1 MAATILQAIAAHARE
16 RVAAAEEET
25 SLDALQAQCRA
36 LGRAG
41 GAPFRAALE
50 RPGLSFLCEVKKASP
65 SKGVIAPDFPY
76 RDIARDYQ
84 AAGADAISC
93 LTEPKW
99 FLGSDQIFREI
110 RGAVSLPMLRKDFT
124 VDEYQL
130 YQARLMGADCVLLIC
145 ALLDTD
151 ELARYLGICEELGLD
166 ALAEAH
172 DAGEIASA
180 VSAGAKIIGVNNR
193 NLKDFSVDFSNAA
206 RLRDQ
211 IPPGVLYVAESGV
224 RAPEDVSALKR
235 IGADAVLVGEALM
248 RAGQGGHA
256 LRPAGGGP
264 MTRIKICGLTRPEDV
279 RYVNTAKP
287 DWCGFILNFPSSRR
301 NVTPEQARALRAGL
315 DPDIRPV
322 GVFVDRPVEE
332 VAALLNSGVISVAQL
347 HGREDN
353 AYISVL
359 RTLAPGCVVWR
370 AFQLRSQADLA
381 AADASGAD
389 LVLLDNGRGTGQ
401 TFDWS
406 LAGSVH
412 RPFLLAG
419 GLTPESIPRAVAAL
433 RPYGLDLSSG
443 VETDGVKDPAK
454 IQAAVTAARE
464 E

>member
-1 MAATILQAIAAHARE
+1 
-16 RVAAAEEET
+16 
-25 SLDALQAQCRA
+25 
-36 LGRAG
+36 
-41 GAPFRAALE
+41 
-50 RPGLSFLCEVKKASP
+50 
-65 SKGVIAPDFPY
+65 
-76 RDIARDYQ
+76 
-84 AAGADAISC
+84 
-93 LTEPKW
+93 
-99 FLGSDQIFREI
+99 
-110 RGAVSLPMLRKDFT
+110 
-124 VDEYQL
+124 
-130 YQARLMGADCVLLIC
+130 
-145 ALLDTD
+145 
-151 ELARYLGICEELGLD
+151 
-166 ALAEAH
+166 
-172 DAGEIASA
+172 
-180 VSAGAKIIGVNNR
+180 
-193 NLKDFSVDFSNAA
+193 
-206 RLRDQ
+206 
-211 IPPGVLYVAESGV
+211 
-224 RAPEDVSALKR
+224 
-235 IGADAVLVGEALM
+235 
-248 RAGQGGHA
+248 
-256 LRPAGGGP
+256 

-301 NVTPEQARALRAGL
+301 NVTPEQARTLRAGL

>member
-1 MAATILQAIAAHARE
+1 
-16 RVAAAEEET
+16 
-25 SLDALQAQCRA
+25 
-36 LGRAG
+36 
-41 GAPFRAALE
+41 
-50 RPGLSFLCEVKKASP
+50 
-65 SKGVIAPDFPY
+65 
-76 RDIARDYQ
+76 
-84 AAGADAISC
+84 
-93 LTEPKW
+93 
-99 FLGSDQIFREI
+99 
-110 RGAVSLPMLRKDFT
+110 
-124 VDEYQL
+124 
-130 YQARLMGADCVLLIC
+130 
-145 ALLDTD
+145 
-151 ELARYLGICEELGLD
+151 
-166 ALAEAH
+166 
-172 DAGEIASA
+172 
-180 VSAGAKIIGVNNR
+180 
-193 NLKDFSVDFSNAA
+193 
-206 RLRDQ
+206 
-211 IPPGVLYVAESGV
+211 
-224 RAPEDVSALKR
+224 
-235 IGADAVLVGEALM
+235 
-248 RAGQGGHA
+248 
-256 LRPAGGGP
+256 

-322 GVFVDRPVEE
+322 GVFVDRPAEE

-347 HGREDN
+347 HGREDD

-401 TFDWS
+401 TFEWS

>member
-1 MAATILQAIAAHARE
+1 
-16 RVAAAEEET
+16 
-25 SLDALQAQCRA
+25 
-36 LGRAG
+36 
-41 GAPFRAALE
+41 
-50 RPGLSFLCEVKKASP
+50 
-65 SKGVIAPDFPY
+65 
-76 RDIARDYQ
+76 
-84 AAGADAISC
+84 
-93 LTEPKW
+93 
-99 FLGSDQIFREI
+99 
-110 RGAVSLPMLRKDFT
+110 
-124 VDEYQL
+124 
-130 YQARLMGADCVLLIC
+130 
-145 ALLDTD
+145 
-151 ELARYLGICEELGLD
+151 
-166 ALAEAH
+166 
-172 DAGEIASA
+172 
-180 VSAGAKIIGVNNR
+180 
-193 NLKDFSVDFSNAA
+193 
-206 RLRDQ
+206 
-211 IPPGVLYVAESGV
+211 
-224 RAPEDVSALKR
+224 
-235 IGADAVLVGEALM
+235 
-248 RAGQGGHA
+248 
-256 LRPAGGGP
+256 

-412 RPFLLAG
+412 RPVLLAG

>member
-1 MAATILQAIAAHARE
+1 
-16 RVAAAEEET
+16 
-25 SLDALQAQCRA
+25 
-36 LGRAG
+36 
-41 GAPFRAALE
+41 
-50 RPGLSFLCEVKKASP
+50 
-65 SKGVIAPDFPY
+65 
-76 RDIARDYQ
+76 
-84 AAGADAISC
+84 
-93 LTEPKW
+93 
-99 FLGSDQIFREI
+99 
-110 RGAVSLPMLRKDFT
+110 
-124 VDEYQL
+124 
-130 YQARLMGADCVLLIC
+130 
-145 ALLDTD
+145 
-151 ELARYLGICEELGLD
+151 
-166 ALAEAH
+166 
-172 DAGEIASA
+172 
-180 VSAGAKIIGVNNR
+180 
-193 NLKDFSVDFSNAA
+193 
-206 RLRDQ
+206 
-211 IPPGVLYVAESGV
+211 
-224 RAPEDVSALKR
+224 
-235 IGADAVLVGEALM
+235 
-248 RAGQGGHA
+248 
-256 LRPAGGGP
+256 

-389 LVLLDNGRGTGQ
+389 LVLLYNGRGTGQ

>member
-1 MAATILQAIAAHARE
+1 
-16 RVAAAEEET
+16 
-25 SLDALQAQCRA
+25 
-36 LGRAG
+36 
-41 GAPFRAALE
+41 
-50 RPGLSFLCEVKKASP
+50 
-65 SKGVIAPDFPY
+65 
-76 RDIARDYQ
+76 
-84 AAGADAISC
+84 
-93 LTEPKW
+93 
-99 FLGSDQIFREI
+99 
-110 RGAVSLPMLRKDFT
+110 
-124 VDEYQL
+124 
-130 YQARLMGADCVLLIC
+130 
-145 ALLDTD
+145 
-151 ELARYLGICEELGLD
+151 
-166 ALAEAH
+166 
-172 DAGEIASA
+172 
-180 VSAGAKIIGVNNR
+180 
-193 NLKDFSVDFSNAA
+193 
-206 RLRDQ
+206 
-211 IPPGVLYVAESGV
+211 
-224 RAPEDVSALKR
+224 
-235 IGADAVLVGEALM
+235 
-248 RAGQGGHA
+248 
-256 LRPAGGGP
+256 

-301 NVTPEQARALRAGL
+301 NVTPVQARALRAGL
-315 DPDIRPV
+315 DQDIRPV

>member
-1 MAATILQAIAAHARE
+1 
-16 RVAAAEEET
+16 
-25 SLDALQAQCRA
+25 
-36 LGRAG
+36 
-41 GAPFRAALE
+41 
-50 RPGLSFLCEVKKASP
+50 
-65 SKGVIAPDFPY
+65 
-76 RDIARDYQ
+76 
-84 AAGADAISC
+84 
-93 LTEPKW
+93 
-99 FLGSDQIFREI
+99 
-110 RGAVSLPMLRKDFT
+110 
-124 VDEYQL
+124 
-130 YQARLMGADCVLLIC
+130 
-145 ALLDTD
+145 
-151 ELARYLGICEELGLD
+151 
-166 ALAEAH
+166 
-172 DAGEIASA
+172 
-180 VSAGAKIIGVNNR
+180 
-193 NLKDFSVDFSNAA
+193 
-206 RLRDQ
+206 
-211 IPPGVLYVAESGV
+211 
-224 RAPEDVSALKR
+224 
-235 IGADAVLVGEALM
+235 
-248 RAGQGGHA
+248 
-256 LRPAGGGP
+256 

-370 AFQLRSQADLA
+370 AFQLRYQADLA

>member
-1 MAATILQAIAAHARE
+1 
-16 RVAAAEEET
+16 
-25 SLDALQAQCRA
+25 
-36 LGRAG
+36 
-41 GAPFRAALE
+41 
-50 RPGLSFLCEVKKASP
+50 
-65 SKGVIAPDFPY
+65 
-76 RDIARDYQ
+76 
-84 AAGADAISC
+84 
-93 LTEPKW
+93 
-99 FLGSDQIFREI
+99 
-110 RGAVSLPMLRKDFT
+110 
-124 VDEYQL
+124 
-130 YQARLMGADCVLLIC
+130 
-145 ALLDTD
+145 
-151 ELARYLGICEELGLD
+151 
-166 ALAEAH
+166 
-172 DAGEIASA
+172 
-180 VSAGAKIIGVNNR
+180 
-193 NLKDFSVDFSNAA
+193 
-206 RLRDQ
+206 
-211 IPPGVLYVAESGV
+211 
-224 RAPEDVSALKR
+224 
-235 IGADAVLVGEALM
+235 
-248 RAGQGGHA
+248 
-256 LRPAGGGP
+256 

-389 LVLLDNGRGTGQ
+389 LVDNGRGTGQ

>member
-1 MAATILQAIAAHARE
+1 
-16 RVAAAEEET
+16 
-25 SLDALQAQCRA
+25 
-36 LGRAG
+36 
-41 GAPFRAALE
+41 
-50 RPGLSFLCEVKKASP
+50 
-65 SKGVIAPDFPY
+65 
-76 RDIARDYQ
+76 
-84 AAGADAISC
+84 
-93 LTEPKW
+93 
-99 FLGSDQIFREI
+99 
-110 RGAVSLPMLRKDFT
+110 
-124 VDEYQL
+124 
-130 YQARLMGADCVLLIC
+130 
-145 ALLDTD
+145 
-151 ELARYLGICEELGLD
+151 
-166 ALAEAH
+166 
-172 DAGEIASA
+172 
-180 VSAGAKIIGVNNR
+180 
-193 NLKDFSVDFSNAA
+193 
-206 RLRDQ
+206 
-211 IPPGVLYVAESGV
+211 
-224 RAPEDVSALKR
+224 
-235 IGADAVLVGEALM
+235 
-248 RAGQGGHA
+248 
-256 LRPAGGGP
+256 

-287 DWCGFILNFPSSRR
+287 DWCGFILNVPSSRR

>member
-1 MAATILQAIAAHARE
+1 
-16 RVAAAEEET
+16 
-25 SLDALQAQCRA
+25 
-36 LGRAG
+36 
-41 GAPFRAALE
+41 
-50 RPGLSFLCEVKKASP
+50 
-65 SKGVIAPDFPY
+65 
-76 RDIARDYQ
+76 
-84 AAGADAISC
+84 
-93 LTEPKW
+93 
-99 FLGSDQIFREI
+99 
-110 RGAVSLPMLRKDFT
+110 
-124 VDEYQL
+124 
-130 YQARLMGADCVLLIC
+130 
-145 ALLDTD
+145 
-151 ELARYLGICEELGLD
+151 
-166 ALAEAH
+166 
-172 DAGEIASA
+172 
-180 VSAGAKIIGVNNR
+180 
-193 NLKDFSVDFSNAA
+193 
-206 RLRDQ
+206 
-211 IPPGVLYVAESGV
+211 
-224 RAPEDVSALKR
+224 
-235 IGADAVLVGEALM
+235 
-248 RAGQGGHA
+248 
-256 LRPAGGGP
+256 

-322 GVFVDRPVEE
+322 GGFVDRPVEE

>member
-1 MAATILQAIAAHARE
+1 
-16 RVAAAEEET
+16 
-25 SLDALQAQCRA
+25 
-36 LGRAG
+36 
-41 GAPFRAALE
+41 
-50 RPGLSFLCEVKKASP
+50 
-65 SKGVIAPDFPY
+65 
-76 RDIARDYQ
+76 
-84 AAGADAISC
+84 
-93 LTEPKW
+93 
-99 FLGSDQIFREI
+99 
-110 RGAVSLPMLRKDFT
+110 
-124 VDEYQL
+124 
-130 YQARLMGADCVLLIC
+130 
-145 ALLDTD
+145 
-151 ELARYLGICEELGLD
+151 
-166 ALAEAH
+166 
-172 DAGEIASA
+172 
-180 VSAGAKIIGVNNR
+180 
-193 NLKDFSVDFSNAA
+193 
-206 RLRDQ
+206 
-211 IPPGVLYVAESGV
+211 
-224 RAPEDVSALKR
+224 
-235 IGADAVLVGEALM
+235 
-248 RAGQGGHA
+248 
-256 LRPAGGGP
+256 

-315 DPDIRPV
+315 DPDIRPG

>member
-1 MAATILQAIAAHARE
+1 
-16 RVAAAEEET
+16 
-25 SLDALQAQCRA
+25 
-36 LGRAG
+36 
-41 GAPFRAALE
+41 
-50 RPGLSFLCEVKKASP
+50 
-65 SKGVIAPDFPY
+65 
-76 RDIARDYQ
+76 
-84 AAGADAISC
+84 
-93 LTEPKW
+93 
-99 FLGSDQIFREI
+99 
-110 RGAVSLPMLRKDFT
+110 
-124 VDEYQL
+124 
-130 YQARLMGADCVLLIC
+130 
-145 ALLDTD
+145 
-151 ELARYLGICEELGLD
+151 
-166 ALAEAH
+166 
-172 DAGEIASA
+172 
-180 VSAGAKIIGVNNR
+180 
-193 NLKDFSVDFSNAA
+193 
-206 RLRDQ
+206 
-211 IPPGVLYVAESGV
+211 
-224 RAPEDVSALKR
+224 
-235 IGADAVLVGEALM
+235 
-248 RAGQGGHA
+248 
-256 LRPAGGGP
+256 

-322 GVFVDRPVEE
+322 GVFVDRPAEE

-347 HGREDN
+347 HGREDD

-381 AADASGAD
+381 AAVASGAD

>member
-1 MAATILQAIAAHARE
+1 
-16 RVAAAEEET
+16 
-25 SLDALQAQCRA
+25 
-36 LGRAG
+36 
-41 GAPFRAALE
+41 
-50 RPGLSFLCEVKKASP
+50 
-65 SKGVIAPDFPY
+65 
-76 RDIARDYQ
+76 
-84 AAGADAISC
+84 
-93 LTEPKW
+93 
-99 FLGSDQIFREI
+99 
-110 RGAVSLPMLRKDFT
+110 
-124 VDEYQL
+124 
-130 YQARLMGADCVLLIC
+130 
-145 ALLDTD
+145 
-151 ELARYLGICEELGLD
+151 
-166 ALAEAH
+166 
-172 DAGEIASA
+172 
-180 VSAGAKIIGVNNR
+180 
-193 NLKDFSVDFSNAA
+193 
-206 RLRDQ
+206 
-211 IPPGVLYVAESGV
+211 
-224 RAPEDVSALKR
+224 
-235 IGADAVLVGEALM
+235 
-248 RAGQGGHA
+248 
-256 LRPAGGGP
+256 

-322 GVFVDRPVEE
+322 GVFVDRPAEE

>member
-1 MAATILQAIAAHARE
+1 
-16 RVAAAEEET
+16 
-25 SLDALQAQCRA
+25 
-36 LGRAG
+36 
-41 GAPFRAALE
+41 
-50 RPGLSFLCEVKKASP
+50 
-65 SKGVIAPDFPY
+65 
-76 RDIARDYQ
+76 
-84 AAGADAISC
+84 
-93 LTEPKW
+93 
-99 FLGSDQIFREI
+99 
-110 RGAVSLPMLRKDFT
+110 
-124 VDEYQL
+124 
-130 YQARLMGADCVLLIC
+130 
-145 ALLDTD
+145 
-151 ELARYLGICEELGLD
+151 
-166 ALAEAH
+166 
-172 DAGEIASA
+172 
-180 VSAGAKIIGVNNR
+180 
-193 NLKDFSVDFSNAA
+193 
-206 RLRDQ
+206 
-211 IPPGVLYVAESGV
+211 
-224 RAPEDVSALKR
+224 
-235 IGADAVLVGEALM
+235 
-248 RAGQGGHA
+248 
-256 LRPAGGGP
+256 

-315 DPDIRPV
+315 YPDIRPV

-347 HGREDN
+347 HGLEDN

>member
-1 MAATILQAIAAHARE
+1 
-16 RVAAAEEET
+16 
-25 SLDALQAQCRA
+25 
-36 LGRAG
+36 
-41 GAPFRAALE
+41 
-50 RPGLSFLCEVKKASP
+50 
-65 SKGVIAPDFPY
+65 
-76 RDIARDYQ
+76 
-84 AAGADAISC
+84 
-93 LTEPKW
+93 
-99 FLGSDQIFREI
+99 
-110 RGAVSLPMLRKDFT
+110 
-124 VDEYQL
+124 
-130 YQARLMGADCVLLIC
+130 
-145 ALLDTD
+145 
-151 ELARYLGICEELGLD
+151 
-166 ALAEAH
+166 
-172 DAGEIASA
+172 
-180 VSAGAKIIGVNNR
+180 
-193 NLKDFSVDFSNAA
+193 
-206 RLRDQ
+206 
-211 IPPGVLYVAESGV
+211 
-224 RAPEDVSALKR
+224 
-235 IGADAVLVGEALM
+235 
-248 RAGQGGHA
+248 
-256 LRPAGGGP
+256 

-332 VAALLNSGVISVAQL
+332 VAALLDSGVISVAQL

>member
-1 MAATILQAIAAHARE
+1 
-16 RVAAAEEET
+16 
-25 SLDALQAQCRA
+25 
-36 LGRAG
+36 
-41 GAPFRAALE
+41 
-50 RPGLSFLCEVKKASP
+50 
-65 SKGVIAPDFPY
+65 
-76 RDIARDYQ
+76 
-84 AAGADAISC
+84 
-93 LTEPKW
+93 
-99 FLGSDQIFREI
+99 
-110 RGAVSLPMLRKDFT
+110 
-124 VDEYQL
+124 
-130 YQARLMGADCVLLIC
+130 
-145 ALLDTD
+145 
-151 ELARYLGICEELGLD
+151 
-166 ALAEAH
+166 
-172 DAGEIASA
+172 
-180 VSAGAKIIGVNNR
+180 
-193 NLKDFSVDFSNAA
+193 
-206 RLRDQ
+206 
-211 IPPGVLYVAESGV
+211 
-224 RAPEDVSALKR
+224 
-235 IGADAVLVGEALM
+235 
-248 RAGQGGHA
+248 
-256 LRPAGGGP
+256 

-322 GVFVDRPVEE
+322 GVFVNRPVEE

>member
-1 MAATILQAIAAHARE
+1 
-16 RVAAAEEET
+16 
-25 SLDALQAQCRA
+25 
-36 LGRAG
+36 
-41 GAPFRAALE
+41 
-50 RPGLSFLCEVKKASP
+50 
-65 SKGVIAPDFPY
+65 
-76 RDIARDYQ
+76 
-84 AAGADAISC
+84 
-93 LTEPKW
+93 
-99 FLGSDQIFREI
+99 
-110 RGAVSLPMLRKDFT
+110 
-124 VDEYQL
+124 
-130 YQARLMGADCVLLIC
+130 
-145 ALLDTD
+145 
-151 ELARYLGICEELGLD
+151 
-166 ALAEAH
+166 
-172 DAGEIASA
+172 
-180 VSAGAKIIGVNNR
+180 
-193 NLKDFSVDFSNAA
+193 
-206 RLRDQ
+206 
-211 IPPGVLYVAESGV
+211 
-224 RAPEDVSALKR
+224 
-235 IGADAVLVGEALM
+235 
-248 RAGQGGHA
+248 
-256 LRPAGGGP
+256 

-322 GVFVDRPVEE
+322 GVFVDRPAEE
-332 VAALLNSGVISVAQL
+332 VAALLNSGVISVAKL
-347 HGREDN
+347 HGREDD

>member
-1 MAATILQAIAAHARE
+1 
-16 RVAAAEEET
+16 
-25 SLDALQAQCRA
+25 
-36 LGRAG
+36 
-41 GAPFRAALE
+41 
-50 RPGLSFLCEVKKASP
+50 
-65 SKGVIAPDFPY
+65 
-76 RDIARDYQ
+76 
-84 AAGADAISC
+84 
-93 LTEPKW
+93 
-99 FLGSDQIFREI
+99 
-110 RGAVSLPMLRKDFT
+110 
-124 VDEYQL
+124 
-130 YQARLMGADCVLLIC
+130 
-145 ALLDTD
+145 
-151 ELARYLGICEELGLD
+151 
-166 ALAEAH
+166 
-172 DAGEIASA
+172 
-180 VSAGAKIIGVNNR
+180 
-193 NLKDFSVDFSNAA
+193 
-206 RLRDQ
+206 
-211 IPPGVLYVAESGV
+211 
-224 RAPEDVSALKR
+224 
-235 IGADAVLVGEALM
+235 
-248 RAGQGGHA
+248 
-256 LRPAGGGP
+256 

>member
-1 MAATILQAIAAHARE
+1 
-16 RVAAAEEET
+16 
-25 SLDALQAQCRA
+25 
-36 LGRAG
+36 
-41 GAPFRAALE
+41 
-50 RPGLSFLCEVKKASP
+50 
-65 SKGVIAPDFPY
+65 
-76 RDIARDYQ
+76 
-84 AAGADAISC
+84 
-93 LTEPKW
+93 
-99 FLGSDQIFREI
+99 
-110 RGAVSLPMLRKDFT
+110 
-124 VDEYQL
+124 
-130 YQARLMGADCVLLIC
+130 
-145 ALLDTD
+145 
-151 ELARYLGICEELGLD
+151 
-166 ALAEAH
+166 
-172 DAGEIASA
+172 
-180 VSAGAKIIGVNNR
+180 
-193 NLKDFSVDFSNAA
+193 
-206 RLRDQ
+206 
-211 IPPGVLYVAESGV
+211 
-224 RAPEDVSALKR
+224 
-235 IGADAVLVGEALM
+235 
-248 RAGQGGHA
+248 
-256 LRPAGGGP
+256 

-406 LAGSVH
+406 LAGSVQ

-454 IQAAVTAARE
+454 IQAAVPAARE

>member
-1 MAATILQAIAAHARE
+1 
-16 RVAAAEEET
+16 
-25 SLDALQAQCRA
+25 
-36 LGRAG
+36 
-41 GAPFRAALE
+41 
-50 RPGLSFLCEVKKASP
+50 
-65 SKGVIAPDFPY
+65 
-76 RDIARDYQ
+76 
-84 AAGADAISC
+84 
-93 LTEPKW
+93 
-99 FLGSDQIFREI
+99 
-110 RGAVSLPMLRKDFT
+110 
-124 VDEYQL
+124 
-130 YQARLMGADCVLLIC
+130 
-145 ALLDTD
+145 
-151 ELARYLGICEELGLD
+151 
-166 ALAEAH
+166 
-172 DAGEIASA
+172 
-180 VSAGAKIIGVNNR
+180 
-193 NLKDFSVDFSNAA
+193 
-206 RLRDQ
+206 
-211 IPPGVLYVAESGV
+211 
-224 RAPEDVSALKR
+224 
-235 IGADAVLVGEALM
+235 
-248 RAGQGGHA
+248 
-256 LRPAGGGP
+256 

-322 GVFVDRPVEE
+322 GVFVDRPVEG

-443 VETDGVKDPAK
+443 VETDGVKDREK
-454 IQAAVTAARE
+454 IWKAVQIAHKYAAIHD
-464 E
+464 

>member
-1 MAATILQAIAAHARE
+1 
-16 RVAAAEEET
+16 
-25 SLDALQAQCRA
+25 
-36 LGRAG
+36 
-41 GAPFRAALE
+41 
-50 RPGLSFLCEVKKASP
+50 
-65 SKGVIAPDFPY
+65 
-76 RDIARDYQ
+76 
-84 AAGADAISC
+84 
-93 LTEPKW
+93 
-99 FLGSDQIFREI
+99 
-110 RGAVSLPMLRKDFT
+110 
-124 VDEYQL
+124 
-130 YQARLMGADCVLLIC
+130 
-145 ALLDTD
+145 
-151 ELARYLGICEELGLD
+151 
-166 ALAEAH
+166 
-172 DAGEIASA
+172 
-180 VSAGAKIIGVNNR
+180 
-193 NLKDFSVDFSNAA
+193 
-206 RLRDQ
+206 
-211 IPPGVLYVAESGV
+211 
-224 RAPEDVSALKR
+224 
-235 IGADAVLVGEALM
+235 
-248 RAGQGGHA
+248 
-256 LRPAGGGP
+256 
-264 MTRIKICGLTRPEDV
+264 MTRIKICGLTRPEAV

-322 GVFVDRPVEE
+322 GVFVDRPAEE

>member
-1 MAATILQAIAAHARE
+1 
-16 RVAAAEEET
+16 
-25 SLDALQAQCRA
+25 
-36 LGRAG
+36 
-41 GAPFRAALE
+41 
-50 RPGLSFLCEVKKASP
+50 
-65 SKGVIAPDFPY
+65 
-76 RDIARDYQ
+76 
-84 AAGADAISC
+84 
-93 LTEPKW
+93 
-99 FLGSDQIFREI
+99 
-110 RGAVSLPMLRKDFT
+110 
-124 VDEYQL
+124 
-130 YQARLMGADCVLLIC
+130 
-145 ALLDTD
+145 
-151 ELARYLGICEELGLD
+151 
-166 ALAEAH
+166 
-172 DAGEIASA
+172 
-180 VSAGAKIIGVNNR
+180 
-193 NLKDFSVDFSNAA
+193 
-206 RLRDQ
+206 
-211 IPPGVLYVAESGV
+211 
-224 RAPEDVSALKR
+224 
-235 IGADAVLVGEALM
+235 
-248 RAGQGGHA
+248 
-256 LRPAGGGP
+256 

-359 RTLAPGCVVWR
+359 RTRAPGCVVWR

>member
-1 MAATILQAIAAHARE
+1 
-16 RVAAAEEET
+16 
-25 SLDALQAQCRA
+25 
-36 LGRAG
+36 
-41 GAPFRAALE
+41 
-50 RPGLSFLCEVKKASP
+50 
-65 SKGVIAPDFPY
+65 
-76 RDIARDYQ
+76 
-84 AAGADAISC
+84 
-93 LTEPKW
+93 
-99 FLGSDQIFREI
+99 
-110 RGAVSLPMLRKDFT
+110 
-124 VDEYQL
+124 
-130 YQARLMGADCVLLIC
+130 
-145 ALLDTD
+145 
-151 ELARYLGICEELGLD
+151 
-166 ALAEAH
+166 
-172 DAGEIASA
+172 
-180 VSAGAKIIGVNNR
+180 
-193 NLKDFSVDFSNAA
+193 
-206 RLRDQ
+206 
-211 IPPGVLYVAESGV
+211 
-224 RAPEDVSALKR
+224 
-235 IGADAVLVGEALM
+235 
-248 RAGQGGHA
+248 
-256 LRPAGGGP
+256 
-264 MTRIKICGLTRPEDV
+264 MTRIKICGLTWPEDV

>member
-1 MAATILQAIAAHARE
+1 
-16 RVAAAEEET
+16 
-25 SLDALQAQCRA
+25 
-36 LGRAG
+36 
-41 GAPFRAALE
+41 
-50 RPGLSFLCEVKKASP
+50 
-65 SKGVIAPDFPY
+65 
-76 RDIARDYQ
+76 
-84 AAGADAISC
+84 
-93 LTEPKW
+93 
-99 FLGSDQIFREI
+99 
-110 RGAVSLPMLRKDFT
+110 
-124 VDEYQL
+124 
-130 YQARLMGADCVLLIC
+130 
-145 ALLDTD
+145 
-151 ELARYLGICEELGLD
+151 
-166 ALAEAH
+166 
-172 DAGEIASA
+172 
-180 VSAGAKIIGVNNR
+180 
-193 NLKDFSVDFSNAA
+193 
-206 RLRDQ
+206 
-211 IPPGVLYVAESGV
+211 
-224 RAPEDVSALKR
+224 
-235 IGADAVLVGEALM
+235 
-248 RAGQGGHA
+248 
-256 LRPAGGGP
+256 

-301 NVTPEQARALRAGL
+301 NVTPEQARAVRAGL

>member
-1 MAATILQAIAAHARE
+1 M
-16 RVAAAEEET
+16 
-25 SLDALQAQCRA
+25 
-36 LGRAG
+36 
-41 GAPFRAALE
+41 
-50 RPGLSFLCEVKKASP
+50 K
-65 SKGVIAPDFPY
+65 
-76 RDIARDYQ
+76 
-84 AAGADAISC
+84 
-93 LTEPKW
+93 
-99 FLGSDQIFREI
+99 
-110 RGAVSLPMLRKDFT
+110 
-124 VDEYQL
+124 
-130 YQARLMGADCVLLIC
+130 
-145 ALLDTD
+145 
-151 ELARYLGICEELGLD
+151 
-166 ALAEAH
+166 
-172 DAGEIASA
+172 
-180 VSAGAKIIGVNNR
+180 
-193 NLKDFSVDFSNAA
+193 
-206 RLRDQ
+206 
-211 IPPGVLYVAESGV
+211 
-224 RAPEDVSALKR
+224 
-235 IGADAVLVGEALM
+235 
-248 RAGQGGHA
+248 
-256 LRPAGGGP
+256 
-264 MTRIKICGLTRPEDV
+264 IKICGLSRREDV
-279 RYVNTAKP
+279 AYVNQTRP
-287 DWCGFILNFPSSRR
+287 DWCGFVIDCPKSRR
-301 NVTPEQARALRAGL
+301 NVSGEQAAALRAELAPG
-315 DPDIRPV
+315 IVPV

-347 HGREDN
+347 HGREDD

>member
-1 MAATILQAIAAHARE
+1 
-16 RVAAAEEET
+16 
-25 SLDALQAQCRA
+25 
-36 LGRAG
+36 
-41 GAPFRAALE
+41 
-50 RPGLSFLCEVKKASP
+50 
-65 SKGVIAPDFPY
+65 
-76 RDIARDYQ
+76 
-84 AAGADAISC
+84 
-93 LTEPKW
+93 
-99 FLGSDQIFREI
+99 
-110 RGAVSLPMLRKDFT
+110 
-124 VDEYQL
+124 
-130 YQARLMGADCVLLIC
+130 
-145 ALLDTD
+145 
-151 ELARYLGICEELGLD
+151 
-166 ALAEAH
+166 
-172 DAGEIASA
+172 
-180 VSAGAKIIGVNNR
+180 
-193 NLKDFSVDFSNAA
+193 
-206 RLRDQ
+206 
-211 IPPGVLYVAESGV
+211 
-224 RAPEDVSALKR
+224 
-235 IGADAVLVGEALM
+235 
-248 RAGQGGHA
+248 
-256 LRPAGGGP
+256 

-322 GVFVDRPVEE
+322 GVFVDRPAEE

-347 HGREDN
+347 HGREDD

-406 LAGSVH
+406 MAGSVH

>member
-1 MAATILQAIAAHARE
+1 M
-16 RVAAAEEET
+16 
-25 SLDALQAQCRA
+25 
-36 LGRAG
+36 
-41 GAPFRAALE
+41 
-50 RPGLSFLCEVKKASP
+50 
-65 SKGVIAPDFPY
+65 
-76 RDIARDYQ
+76 
-84 AAGADAISC
+84 
-93 LTEPKW
+93 
-99 FLGSDQIFREI
+99 
-110 RGAVSLPMLRKDFT
+110 
-124 VDEYQL
+124 
-130 YQARLMGADCVLLIC
+130 
-145 ALLDTD
+145 
-151 ELARYLGICEELGLD
+151 
-166 ALAEAH
+166 
-172 DAGEIASA
+172 
-180 VSAGAKIIGVNNR
+180 
-193 NLKDFSVDFSNAA
+193 
-206 RLRDQ
+206 
-211 IPPGVLYVAESGV
+211 
-224 RAPEDVSALKR
+224 
-235 IGADAVLVGEALM
+235 
-248 RAGQGGHA
+248 
-256 LRPAGGGP
+256 
-264 MTRIKICGLTRPEDV
+264 
-279 RYVNTAKP
+279 
-287 DWCGFILNFPSSRR
+287 
-301 NVTPEQARALRAGL
+301 TPEQARALRAGL

>member
-1 MAATILQAIAAHARE
+1 
-16 RVAAAEEET
+16 
-25 SLDALQAQCRA
+25 
-36 LGRAG
+36 
-41 GAPFRAALE
+41 
-50 RPGLSFLCEVKKASP
+50 
-65 SKGVIAPDFPY
+65 
-76 RDIARDYQ
+76 
-84 AAGADAISC
+84 
-93 LTEPKW
+93 
-99 FLGSDQIFREI
+99 
-110 RGAVSLPMLRKDFT
+110 
-124 VDEYQL
+124 
-130 YQARLMGADCVLLIC
+130 
-145 ALLDTD
+145 
-151 ELARYLGICEELGLD
+151 
-166 ALAEAH
+166 
-172 DAGEIASA
+172 
-180 VSAGAKIIGVNNR
+180 
-193 NLKDFSVDFSNAA
+193 
-206 RLRDQ
+206 
-211 IPPGVLYVAESGV
+211 
-224 RAPEDVSALKR
+224 
-235 IGADAVLVGEALM
+235 
-248 RAGQGGHA
+248 
-256 LRPAGGGP
+256 
-264 MTRIKICGLTRPEDV
+264 MTRIKTCGLTRPEDV

-322 GVFVDRPVEE
+322 GVFVDRPAEE

-347 HGREDN
+347 HGREDD

>member
-1 MAATILQAIAAHARE
+1 
-16 RVAAAEEET
+16 
-25 SLDALQAQCRA
+25 
-36 LGRAG
+36 
-41 GAPFRAALE
+41 
-50 RPGLSFLCEVKKASP
+50 
-65 SKGVIAPDFPY
+65 
-76 RDIARDYQ
+76 
-84 AAGADAISC
+84 
-93 LTEPKW
+93 
-99 FLGSDQIFREI
+99 
-110 RGAVSLPMLRKDFT
+110 
-124 VDEYQL
+124 
-130 YQARLMGADCVLLIC
+130 
-145 ALLDTD
+145 
-151 ELARYLGICEELGLD
+151 
-166 ALAEAH
+166 
-172 DAGEIASA
+172 
-180 VSAGAKIIGVNNR
+180 
-193 NLKDFSVDFSNAA
+193 
-206 RLRDQ
+206 
-211 IPPGVLYVAESGV
+211 
-224 RAPEDVSALKR
+224 
-235 IGADAVLVGEALM
+235 
-248 RAGQGGHA
+248 
-256 LRPAGGGP
+256 

-279 RYVNTAKP
+279 RYVNPAQP